1 MPTKILIDPV
11 DHNGLV
17 SLMDKYGAG
26 HDMLRGTNE
35 SHENVLTSIFPDKIV
50 ITTLQKNGW
59 VRKTM
64 YYRDGN
70 SEEIYEGRWIEG
82 TL

>member
-17 SLMDKYGAG
+17 SLMDKYAAG
-26 HDMLRGTNE
+26 HDMQWGTNE
-35 SHENVLTSIFPDKIV
+35 NQESVLTCIFPDRII

-64 YYRDGN
+64 CYRDGD
-70 SEEIYEGRWIEG
+70 SEEIYEGRWTEG